1 MLLIPTRYLFYINIY
16 SNVRTAHTEDTHNRD
31 FLTCFSILF
40 ILPSIAKAL
49 DCAKKWPR
57 AQPV

>member
-1 MLLIPTRYLFYINIY
+1 MPARYLSYSNIY
-16 SNVRTAHTEDTHNRD
+16 SSVCIAHNEDTRNRD
-31 FLTCFSILF
+31 SLTCFSILF

-49 DCAKKWPR
+49 DCAKKWPT